1 MKFRTEVAIKSAT
14 EQKITLDDKLF
25 SIGSCFATEMATLL
39 SDGQLQIFNNP
50 FGTIFNPYS
59 ISNAVE
65 RLCNARFYREEDI
78 VAYHNRYLSLDHHT
92 SFDTETLYDT
102 LNKINTEIDRGYSY
116 LKDTQ
121 WVIITYG
128 TAFVYEFLPQKR
140 LIANCH
146 KLPSKFFSKRLL
158 THTELLNSIRE
169 TIRSMREIGKANIQI
184 LFSVSPVRHA
194 KDGTQENMLSK
205 AKLIT
210 AIHEAIAHEVDCH
223 YLPIYEVMMDD
234 LRDYRFYKEDMIHPN
249 NQAIKYIFEKFRM
262 AYFTSETNNFI
273 DENLKIKQALEH
285 RPSDKNSETYRI
297 FLKKIE
303 ERIKIQQSKV
313 KHKIFVE

>member
-1 MKFRTEVAIKSAT
+1 MKFRTEVAIKPTT
-14 EQKITLDDKLF
+14 EHKIALDDKVF
-25 SIGSCFATEMATLL
+25 SIGSCFATEIATLL
-39 SDGQLQIFNNP
+39 NDGQLQILNNP

-59 ISNAVE
+59 ISNAME
-65 RLCNARFYREEDI
+65 RLCNSRFYSEESI
-78 VAYHNRYLSLDHHT
+78 VAYHNQYISLDHHT

-102 LNKINTEIDRGYSY
+102 LNKINTEIERGHSY
-116 LKDTQ
+116 LKDTK

-128 TAFVYEFLPQKR
+128 TAFIYEFLPQNR

-146 KLPSKFFSKRLL
+146 KLPSKFFTKRLL

-169 TIRSMREIGKANIQI
+169 TIRSVKEIGKANVQI
-184 LFSVSPVRHA
+184 LFSVSPVRHT

-210 AIHEAIAHEVDCH
+210 AIHEAIVQDVDCH

-234 LRDYRFYKEDMIHPN
+234 LRDYRFYKEDMIHPTD
-249 NQAIKYIFEKFRM
+249 QAIKYIFEKFRM
-262 AYFTSETNNFI
+262 AYFTSETNTFI
-273 DENLKIKQALEH
+273 DENLKIKQALAH
-285 RPSDKNSETYRI
+285 RPLDKNSETYRI

-303 ERIKIQQSKV
+303 ERIKIQQNKV